1 MKRKVFNDVILT
13 TQIGKGVYGNDTI
26 LFGFAVLD
34 TVDGEAYYDLDGD
47 HISADV
53 LVAAAEDYARYSR
66 VVLYEHDGHS
76 VGTARFVF
84 PLTEDIA
91 DDLGLS
97 PLNRTGLL
105 VGLAVDKAMV
115 ALLDEGRITGFSI
128 GGYLTRNT
136 DGEVELLYIDE
147 ISLVERPAQEPATVD
162 SQRGGEEYEGGGVE
176 KHLTVRRVATLEKGY
191 TISRDQFPVSKD
203 LPMTQEERAALEAA
217 EKSAKDAKEAL
228 EKAEVRIVEL
238 EAQVAAKAEDTEKSA
253 PEVVYKSLDGDV
265 FTANDDARLVNAT
278 KRADELR
285 MEKHLKEVPSI
296 PEAIAKAVI
305 RSGDEDAIKAM
316 GEHQKA
322 MGVVLKSV
330 TTGTRSE
337 TGGTGRLE
345 AAAKSYADEHKVSI
359 DSARLYVMQNDPTL
373 AEEAA

>member
-66 VVLYEHDGHS
+66 VVLYEHEGHS

-115 ALLDEGRITGFSI
+115 DLVDLGQITGFSI

-136 DGEVELLYIDE
+136 DGVVELLYIDE

-162 SQRGGEEYEGGGVE
+162 SQRGGEEYEGSGVV
-176 KHLTVRRVATLEKGY
+176 KHLTVRRSSAVDKSGPTHTIRRKREEVAMTPEEK
-191 TISRDQFPVSKD
+191 
-203 LPMTQEERAALEAA
+203 AALEAA
-217 EKSAKDAKEAL
+217 EKSAQDAKEAL
-228 EKAEVRIVEL
+228 EKANARITEL

-253 PEVVYKSLDGDV
+253 PEVVYKALNGSV
-265 FTANDDARLVNAT
+265 FTADDDDRVVKAV
-278 KRADELR
+278 KEADELR
-285 MEKHLKEVPSI
+285 MEKHLQAVPSI

-337 TGGTGRLE
+337 TGGTSRLE
-345 AAAKSYADEHKVSI
+345 AAAKSYSDEHKVSI
-359 DSARLYVMQNDPTL
+359 DSARLFVMQNDPTL

>member
-1 MKRKVFNDVILT
+1 MKRKVFEEVILT
-13 TQIGKGVYGNDTI
+13 TEIGKGVYGNDTI

-34 TVDGEAYYDLDGD
+34 TVDGEPYYDLDGD
-47 HISADV
+47 HIGADV

-66 VVLYEHDGHS
+66 VVLYEHDGRS

-105 VGLAVDKAMV
+105 VGLSVDKSMV
-115 ALLDEGRITGFSI
+115 DLVEMGQITGFSI

-136 DGEVELLYIDE
+136 DGVVELLYIDE

-162 SQRGGEEYEGGGVE
+162 SQRGGEEYQGGDVV
-176 KHLTVRRVATLEKGY
+176 KHLTIKRAKNPVDKSGQSFTIRRKSEEVCMTPEEK
-191 TISRDQFPVSKD
+191 
-203 LPMTQEERAALEAA
+203 AALEAA
-217 EKSAKDAKEAL
+217 EKSANDAKEAL
-228 EKAEVRIVEL
+228 EKANARIAEL

-265 FTANDDARLVNAT
+265 FTVNDDTRLVNAT

-285 MEKHLKEVPSI
+285 MEKHLQAVPSI

-305 RSGDEDAIKAM
+305 RSGDEDALKAM
-316 GEHQKA
+316 TEHQKA
-322 MGVVLKSV
+322 MGTVLKSV
-330 TTGTRSE
+330 TTGVRSE

-345 AAAKSYADEHKVSI
+345 AAAKSYADEHKISI